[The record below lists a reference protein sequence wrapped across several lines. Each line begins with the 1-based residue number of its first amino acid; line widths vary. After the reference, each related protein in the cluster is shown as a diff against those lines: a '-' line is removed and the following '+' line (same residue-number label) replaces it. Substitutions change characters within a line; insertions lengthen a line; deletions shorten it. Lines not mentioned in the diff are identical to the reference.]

1 MGKKAEIGKHENIH
15 TYKKR
20 IKMEGKKIM
29 HYQLELKSKI
39 KNNKNF
45 INELRKKFIKIR
57 IKLKT
62 PAFDEKNLNM

>member
-1 MGKKAEIGKHENIH
+1 MKTYIYIKKGSKWKE
-15 TYKKR
+15 
-20 IKMEGKKIM
+20 KKIM

-45 INELRKKFIKIR
+45 IKELRKKFIKIR

-62 PAFDEKNLNM
+62 PAFDEKHLNM

>member
-1 MGKKAEIGKHENIH
+1 
-15 TYKKR
+15 
-20 IKMEGKKIM
+20 M

-45 INELRKKFIKIR
+45 IKELRKKFIKIR

>member
-1 MGKKAEIGKHENIH
+1 
-15 TYKKR
+15 
-20 IKMEGKKIM
+20 MEGKKIM

-62 PAFDEKNLNM
+62 PFDEKNLNMQSFSMCFFT

>member
-1 MGKKAEIGKHENIH
+1 
-15 TYKKR
+15 
-20 IKMEGKKIM
+20 M

-45 INELRKKFIKIR
+45 IKELRKKFIKIR

-62 PAFDEKNLNM
+62 PVFDEKNLNM

>member
-1 MGKKAEIGKHENIH
+1 MKTYIYIKKGSKWKENN
-15 TYKKR
+15 
-20 IKMEGKKIM
+20 IM

-45 INELRKKFIKIR
+45 IKELRKKFIKIR